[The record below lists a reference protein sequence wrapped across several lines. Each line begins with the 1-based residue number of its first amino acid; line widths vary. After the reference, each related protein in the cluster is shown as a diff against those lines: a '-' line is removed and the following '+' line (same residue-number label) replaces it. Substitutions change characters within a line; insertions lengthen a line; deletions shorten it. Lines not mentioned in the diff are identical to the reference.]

1 MIILLVPTS
10 LSLLVYMCAQA
21 CTCVFDPSC
30 TRISISCQVKVSP
43 QAPLMCRAALR
54 LPSRVVLSQTCTS
67 QTWRLQKSCI
77 SVLLRWR
84 PSSSSVCCL
93 NNCGRSVGDTMYTW
107 T

>member
-43 QAPLMCRAALR
+43 QAPLMCRAVPDVHKSDVAITEVLHLCVTSLEALEQLCL
-54 LPSRVVLSQTCTS
+54 LPE
-67 QTWRLQKSCI
+67 
-77 SVLLRWR
+77 
-84 PSSSSVCCL
+84 
-93 NNCGRSVGDTMYTW
+93 
-107 T
+107 